1 MNKPTRSPNTT
12 RFPQLSI
19 TRRRLLECA
28 FVGTAGIAT
37 DAWAA
42 PRSLQNADN
51 HPFVDA
57 PAGKLRGTADNGI
70 VTFKGIPYGAPTG
83 GKNRFL
89 PPQRLAR
96 WSGIRDATE
105 FGPRAIQKLLDLPQ
119 ERTSPLKLA
128 AGFCSPDPSKFSED
142 CLRLNIWAPRA
153 APRNKYPVMFWCHG
167 QGFSGGSGD
176 LPWLDGGNLARK
188 NDVVVVSIN
197 HRLNIFGFLYLGD
210 IAASKYPD
218 SGNVGMLDIVAGL
231 QWVHDNIAAFGGDP
245 NNVTIFGQ
253 SGGGSKVSVLMAM
266 PPAKGLFHKA
276 IAQSGSLNR
285 TLSREEATR
294 TATKVL
300 AELELTASNVD
311 ELQNVPAQR
320 LLDVLESV
328 REAEHLSVVD
338 RELRYFNPVVDGR
351 SLLRQPWD
359 PGAPEMSADV
369 PLMVGTTANEGTL
382 IGMVDPSAF
391 SIDQPAL
398 HTQLK
403 QLGFTEPQIEQLVA
417 AYGSARPNASPS
429 DLLFAIAS
437 DRLFRIQ
444 TIHQAER
451 KAAQGRAPVYMYV
464 FSWNAPA
471 FGGKFKAFHGV
482 EQPFVFDNL
491 DLAPGV
497 WDSKRDSRCDE
508 LAEKVSRAWVAFA
521 TRGDPHHS
529 ELPSWEPYRL
539 DNRRTMVFNFTCRQ
553 VDDPDRQDRLATDR
567 IIGSQL

>member
-1 MNKPTRSPNTT
+1 
-12 RFPQLSI
+12 
-19 TRRRLLECA
+19 
-28 FVGTAGIAT
+28 
-37 DAWAA
+37 
-42 PRSLQNADN
+42 
-51 HPFVDA
+51 
-57 PAGKLRGTADNGI
+57 
-70 VTFKGIPYGAPTG
+70 
-83 GKNRFL
+83 
-89 PPQRLAR
+89 
-96 WSGIRDATE
+96 
-105 FGPRAIQKLLDLPQ
+105 
-119 ERTSPLKLA
+119 
-128 AGFCSPDPSKFSED
+128 
-142 CLRLNIWAPRA
+142 
-153 APRNKYPVMFWCHG
+153 MFWCHG

-176 LPWLDGGNLARK
+176 LPWLDGCNLARK
-188 NDVVVVSIN
+188 HDVVVVSIN

-266 PPAKGLFHKA
+266 PPARGLFHKA

-285 TLSREEATR
+285 TLSREDATR

-300 AELELTASNVD
+300 AELQLTANEVD

-320 LLDVLESV
+320 LLDALESV
-328 REAEHLSVVD
+328 REAEHLGVVD

-359 PGAPEMSADV
+359 PAAPEISADV

-382 IGMVDPSAF
+382 IGMVDPSVF
-391 SIDQPAL
+391 DIDQSTL

-403 QLGFTEPQIEQLVA
+403 LLGFTEPQIEQLVR
-417 AYGSARPNASPS
+417 AYGSARPNASSS

-451 KAAQGRAPVYMYV
+451 KSAQRRAPVYMYV
-464 FSWNAPA
+464 FAWNAPA

-497 WDSKRDSRCDE
+497 WDSARDPRCDE
-508 LAEKVSRAWVAFA
+508 LAKKVSRAWVAFA
-521 TRGDPHHS
+521 TRGDPNHS
-529 ELPSWEPYRL
+529 ELPSWQPYRL
-539 DNRRTMVFNFTCRQ
+539 DNRRTMMFDFTCKQ
-553 VDDPDRQDRLATDR
+553 LDDPSRQERLAMERTIDA
-567 IIGSQL
+567 QL